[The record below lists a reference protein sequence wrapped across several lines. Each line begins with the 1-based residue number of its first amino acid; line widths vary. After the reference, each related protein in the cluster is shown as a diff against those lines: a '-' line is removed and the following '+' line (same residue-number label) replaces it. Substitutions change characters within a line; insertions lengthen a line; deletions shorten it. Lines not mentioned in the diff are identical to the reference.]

1 MGQAQA
7 VNANKANESQ
17 FEVSERADDNLNEPP
32 PVGVKKVLQGGQ
44 TEACADREA
53 DRGEPPEGEEPA

>member
-32 PVGVKKVLQGGQ
+32 PVCVKKVLCRYKGAVFLSNSEY
-44 TEACADREA
+44 TEAKASKDN
-53 DRGEPPEGEEPA
+53 